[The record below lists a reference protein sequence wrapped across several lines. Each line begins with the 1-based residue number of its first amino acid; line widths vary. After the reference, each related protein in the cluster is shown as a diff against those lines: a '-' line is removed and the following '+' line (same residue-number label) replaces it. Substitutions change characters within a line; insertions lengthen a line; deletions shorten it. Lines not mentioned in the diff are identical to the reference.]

1 MTQPEQCGAPGNG
14 EKSTLA
20 VRTNIATADEHN
32 YCQWVAP
39 KRKPNPKPRVKA
51 RPRLEKQLENAMRYV
66 ANALPLGI
74 RIKAASVYRGEDH
87 SGDTAVFVT
96 IIMTKTSFD
105 RLHRSRM
112 SMIGFSLLVNDEMH
126 NEGVEEY
133 VYVMVKVA

>member
-1 MTQPEQCGAPGNG
+1 MTQPEQCGAPGNS

-20 VRTNIATADEHN
+20 ARTNIATADEHN

-39 KRKPNPKPRVKA
+39 KRKPNPKPREKK
-51 RPRLEKQLENAMRYV
+51 PPILETQLLNAMRYV

-96 IIMTKTSFD
+96 VTMSKTSFN
-105 RLHRSRM
+105 RIQSSGM
-112 SMIGFSLLVNDEMH
+112 SLIGFSLLVNDEMH